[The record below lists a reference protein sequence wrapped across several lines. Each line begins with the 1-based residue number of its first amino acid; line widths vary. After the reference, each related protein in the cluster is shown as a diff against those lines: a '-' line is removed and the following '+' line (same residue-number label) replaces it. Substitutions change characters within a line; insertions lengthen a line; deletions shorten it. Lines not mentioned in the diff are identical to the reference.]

1 MSNPSH
7 HYSWMPLPAPILK
20 LVPSTHIV
28 HTLPPRIFRLLCHTP
43 QAPCFQHSLTY
54 QLSNLFRRIARQCV
68 KSFECHYTDYCISNL
83 FDILYPLSHSDIPT
97 FSSCMLWDLPDES
110 PASTTSTPPTS
121 PHNCQMIDVL
131 VDLFDPVLHYK

>member
-28 HTLPPRIFRLLCHTP
+28 HTLPPHIFRLLCHTP

-54 QLSNLFRRIARQCV
+54 QLSNLFQRIARQCV
-68 KSFECHYTDYCISNL
+68 KSFDCITLIIAFPTFLTSST
-83 FDILYPLSHSDIPT
+83 LSHIPTFTT

-121 PHNCQMIDVL
+121 PHNCRIIDVH
-131 VDLFDPVLHYK
+131 VDLFDPVLHCK